1 MTIDVVATGRD
12 GQPVRDLSAAD
23 FEVLENRRPRPI
35 AAFQF
40 IDLEA
45 VKPMPPQGVF
55 TNTADQGALFV
66 LVMDE
71 MKLDTQH
78 TVAARRWAE
87 RFIDDHLKP
96 NDYVAVV
103 RSGADTGLLLSLNRD
118 YAKSVIHQALGQ
130 RARSV
135 TTGLVTAAEAN
146 ELGLSDNAPIESG
159 RQTTNSLES
168 LEQAVS
174 YLARIPAR
182 RKAVLWFS
190 PGAGVPIDLIGDPA
204 RDDGGRVTFAL
215 QRLLHSARVA
225 NVAVYGIDG
234 RGLFPTPRLTTMPNA
249 KAFVTSPA
257 TGATGPSPTRT
268 VLRPGSIASR
278 ARTGPTT

>member
-1 MTIDVVATGRD
+1 MRRCDVLQRPPQLRVAASTVLLVAQPQFKTGTELVTIDVVATGRD

-130 RARSV
+130 R
-135 TTGLVTAAEAN
+135 
-146 ELGLSDNAPIESG
+146 
-159 RQTTNSLES
+159 
-168 LEQAVS
+168 
-174 YLARIPAR
+174 
-182 RKAVLWFS
+182 
-190 PGAGVPIDLIGDPA
+190 
-204 RDDGGRVTFAL
+204 
-215 QRLLHSARVA
+215 RVA
-225 NVAVYGIDG
+225 
-234 RGLFPTPRLTTMPNA
+234 
-249 KAFVTSPA
+249 SP
-257 TGATGPSPTRT
+257 
-268 VLRPGSIASR
+268 PGS
-278 ARTGPTT
+278 

>member
-1 MTIDVVATGRD
+1 M
-12 GQPVRDLSAAD
+12 
-23 FEVLENRRPRPI
+23 
-35 AAFQF
+35 
-40 IDLEA
+40 
-45 VKPMPPQGVF
+45 
-55 TNTADQGALFV
+55 
-66 LVMDE
+66 
-71 MKLDTQH
+71 
-78 TVAARRWAE
+78 
-87 RFIDDHLKP
+87 
-96 NDYVAVV
+96 
-103 RSGADTGLLLSLNRD
+103 
-118 YAKSVIHQALGQ
+118 
-130 RARSV
+130 
-135 TTGLVTAAEAN
+135 TAAEAN

-234 RGLFPTPRLTTMPNA
+234 RGLLSDATADDDAEREGLRDIA
-249 KAFVTSPA
+249 AA
-257 TGATGPSPTRT
+257 TGAGPSPTRT